1 MIAMMIYKVDGDD
14 YGDKLWQWR
23 SKIYK
28 DGTLFWDDYHT
39 TRPTIK
45 QLFDTIVQVV

>member
-1 MIAMMIYKVDGDD
+1 MIYKIDGDD
-14 YGDKLWQWR
+14 YGDKRWRWR

-28 DGTLFWDDYHT
+28 DGTLLWDDYHT

-45 QLFDTIVQVV
+45 QLFDTMVQLV